1 MRFKKILVLTIGIIA
16 SFALLSCNNAKASPI
31 NAKTVIG
38 GADSPAETLTT
49 PTTARIAYI
58 KDGNLCVQDI
68 QAGSKPKI
76 CKIGSKTLQK
86 PIISRNKK
94 KVAVKDKNNLII
106 YDIQKDSKKSVYAK
120 NINEFAWADGKIVFT
135 VDNQKGFNIYD
146 IETGKISHIDSKFE
160 YYTLTSGK
168 DDIIYASAYGKDG
181 GIFEIKT
188 SPKKISTKRIIENK
202 NFEQSSY
209 SPQVLKYDPNEN
221 RLFII
226 ERAASGSLSSDLVGL
241 GIYDIATKKH
251 EDLIQMKKNLE
262 KSGTSTENKKIEG
275 IKGLEGMLKYKEN
288 MDFAYFMPMIAINQG
303 EGRDMLVNKKVVIY
317 DIKSKKATRI
327 SPENIVTQTPSISFE
342 GRYVYYSAQK
352 EIANFSDDSYKNM
365 YKNKASIYRYNVRDR
380 KTDLLTKDD
389 NFNIAPLSIGS
400 DKLVFLRINKDSKIF
415 ENVKASLILLE
426 NGKEHKIADNILL
439 YDAKNKVGTSYYGY
453 VSNEDMTAIF

>member
-1 MRFKKILVLTIGIIA
+1 MRFKKILVLTIGLIA

-31 NAKTVIG
+31 NEKTVIG
-38 GADSPAETLTT
+38 GADKPAETLTT

-106 YDIQKDSKKSVYAK
+106 YDIQKDSKKSVYTK
-120 NINEFAWADGKIVFT
+120 NINEFVWSNDKIVFT

-146 IETGKISHIDSKFE
+146 IETGNISHIDSKFE

-188 SPKKISTKRIIENK
+188 SAKSTKRIIENK
-202 NFEQSSY
+202 DFEQSSY
-209 SPQVLKYDPNEN
+209 SPQVLKYDPSEN

-226 ERAASGSLSSDLVGL
+226 ERAASGSLSSDFVGL
-241 GIYDIATKKH
+241 GIYDVGSKKH

-275 IKGLEGMLKYKEN
+275 IKGLEAMLKYKEN
-288 MDFAYFMPMIAINQG
+288 MDFAYFTSLIAINQG

-327 SPENIVTQTPSISFE
+327 SPENMVTQTPSLSFE
-342 GRYVYYSAQK
+342 GGYVYYSAQK
-352 EIANFSDDSYKNM
+352 EIANFSNDSYNNM
-365 YKNKASIYRYNVRDR
+365 YKNKSAIYRYNVRDR
-380 KTDLLTKDD
+380 KTDLLTKD
-389 NFNIAPLSIGS
+389 NSFNIAPLSIGS
-400 DKLVFLRINKDSKIF
+400 GKLVFLRINKDSKIF
-415 ENVKASLILLE
+415 ENVKASLILSE

>member
-1 MRFKKILVLTIGIIA
+1 MRFKKILVLTIGVIA
-16 SFALLSCNNAKASPI
+16 SFALLSCNNVKASPI
-31 NAKTVIG
+31 NAKTVIS
-38 GADSPAETLTT
+38 GAESPSETLTT

-68 QAGSKPKI
+68 QVGSKPKI

-86 PIISRNKK
+86 PIISRNKE

-106 YDIQKDSKKSVYAK
+106 YNIQKDSKKSVYAK
-120 NINEFAWADGKIVFT
+120 NINEFAWADDKIVLT
-135 VDNQKGFNIYD
+135 VDNQRGFNIYD

-168 DDIIYASAYGKDG
+168 DDIIYASAYG
-181 GIFEIKT
+181 IFEIKT
-188 SPKKISTKRIIENK
+188 TPKKILTKRIIENK

-209 SPQVLKYDPNEN
+209 SPQVLKYDLNEN

-241 GIYDIATKKH
+241 GIYDVTTKKH

-288 MDFAYFMPMIAINQG
+288 MDFAYFTPMIAINQG

-327 SPENIVTQTPSISFE
+327 SPENMVTQTPSLSFK

-352 EIANFSDDSYKNM
+352 EIADFSNDSYKNM

>member
-1 MRFKKILVLTIGIIA
+1 MRFKKILVLTIGLIA

-31 NAKTVIG
+31 NEKTVIG
-38 GADSPAETLTT
+38 GADKPAETLTT

-76 CKIGSKTLQK
+76 CKIGSKSLQH
-86 PIISRNKK
+86 PIISQNKK

-106 YDIQKDSKKSVYAK
+106 YDIQKDSKKSVYTK
-120 NINEFAWADGKIVFT
+120 NINEFTWADDKIVFT
-135 VDNQKGFNIYD
+135 VDNQRGFNIYD

-188 SPKKISTKRIIENK
+188 TPKKISTKRIIENK

-209 SPQVLKYDPNEN
+209 SPQVLKYDLNEN

-241 GIYDIATKKH
+241 GIYDVTTKKH

-288 MDFAYFMPMIAINQG
+288 MDFAYFTPIIAINQG
-303 EGRDMLVNKKVVIY
+303 EGRDILVNKKVVLY

-327 SPENIVTQTPSISFE
+327 SPENMVTQTPSLSFE
-342 GRYVYYSAQK
+342 GGYVYYSAQK

-365 YKNKASIYRYNVRDR
+365 YKNKSAIYRYNVRNR

-389 NFNIAPLSIGS
+389 SFNIAPLSIGS
-400 DKLVFLRINKDSKIF
+400 GKLVFLRINKDSKIF

>member
-1 MRFKKILVLTIGIIA
+1 MRFKKILVLTIGLIT

-31 NAKTVIG
+31 NAKSAIG
-38 GADSPAETLTT
+38 GADSTTETLTT
-49 PTTARIAYI
+49 ATTARIAYI

-68 QAGSKPKI
+68 QAGSKTKI

-106 YDIQKDSKKSVYAK
+106 YDIQKDSKKSVYTK
-120 NINEFAWADGKIVFT
+120 NINEFVWSNDKIVFT

-146 IETGKISHIDSKFE
+146 IETGRISHIDSKFE

-188 SPKKISTKRIIENK
+188 SAKSTKRIIENK
-202 NFEQSSY
+202 DFEQSSY
-209 SPQVLKYDPNEN
+209 SPQVLKYDPSEN

-226 ERAASGSLSSDLVGL
+226 ERAASGSLSSDFVGL
-241 GIYDIATKKH
+241 GIYDVTTKKH

-262 KSGTSTENKKIEG
+262 KSGTSTENRKIEG

-288 MDFAYFMPMIAINQG
+288 MDFAYFTPLIAINQG
-303 EGRDMLVNKKVVIY
+303 EGRDMFVNKKVVLY

-327 SPENIVTQTPSISFE
+327 SPENMVTQTPSLSFE
-342 GRYVYYSAQK
+342 GGYVYYSAQK
-352 EIANFSDDSYKNM
+352 EIENFSDDSYKNM

-380 KTDLLTKDD
+380 KTDLLTKD
-389 NFNIAPLSIGS
+389 NSFNIAPLSIGS
-400 DKLVFLRINKDSKIF
+400 GKLVFLRINKDSKIF

-426 NGKEHKIADNILL
+426 NDKEQKIADNILL

>member
-1 MRFKKILVLTIGIIA
+1 MRFKKILVLTIGLIA

-31 NAKTVIG
+31 NEKTVIG
-38 GADSPAETLTT
+38 GADSPNGMLTT
-49 PTTARIAYI
+49 ETTARIAYI

-68 QAGSKPKI
+68 KAGSKPKI

-86 PIISRNKK
+86 PIISQNKK

-106 YDIQKDSKKSVYAK
+106 YDIQKDSKKSVYTK
-120 NINEFAWADGKIVFT
+120 NINEFVWSNDKIVFT
-135 VDNQKGFNIYD
+135 VDNQRGFNIYD
-146 IETGKISHIDSKFE
+146 IESAKISHIDSKFE
-160 YYTLTSGK
+160 YYTLTLGK

-188 SPKKISTKRIIENK
+188 STKSTKRIIENK
-202 NFEQSSY
+202 DFEQSSY
-209 SPQVLKYDPNEN
+209 SPQVLKYDPSAN

-241 GIYDIATKKH
+241 GIYDVGTKKH

-262 KSGTSTENKKIEG
+262 KTGSSTDNKKIEG

-288 MDFAYFMPMIAINQG
+288 MDFAYSTPIIAINQG

-327 SPENIVTQTPSISFE
+327 SPENMVTQTPSLSFE
-342 GRYVYYSAQK
+342 GGYVYYSAQK
-352 EIANFSDDSYKNM
+352 EIENFSDDSYKNI
-365 YKNKASIYRYNVRDR
+365 YKNKCAIYRYNVRDR

-389 NFNIAPLSIGS
+389 SFNIAPLSIGS
-400 DKLVFLRINKDSKIF
+400 GKLVFLRINKDSKIF
-415 ENVKASLILLE
+415 EN
-426 NGKEHKIADNILL
+426 GKEQKIADNILL

>member
-1 MRFKKILVLTIGIIA
+1 M
-16 SFALLSCNNAKASPI
+16 
-31 NAKTVIG
+31 
-38 GADSPAETLTT
+38 
-49 PTTARIAYI
+49 
-58 KDGNLCVQDI
+58 
-68 QAGSKPKI
+68 
-76 CKIGSKTLQK
+76 
-86 PIISRNKK
+86 
-94 KVAVKDKNNLII
+94 AVKDKNNLII
-106 YDIQKDSKKSVYAK
+106 YDIQKDSKKSVYTK
-120 NINEFAWADGKIVFT
+120 NINEFVWSNDKIVFT

-188 SPKKISTKRIIENK
+188 SAKSTKRIIENK
-202 NFEQSSY
+202 DFEQSSY
-209 SPQVLKYDPNEN
+209 SPQVLKYDPSEN

-241 GIYDIATKKH
+241 GIYDVTTKKH

-262 KSGTSTENKKIEG
+262 KSGMSTENRKIEG

-288 MDFAYFMPMIAINQG
+288 MDFAYSTPMIAINQG

-327 SPENIVTQTPSISFE
+327 SPENMVTQTPSLSFE
-342 GRYVYYSAQK
+342 GGYVYYSAQK
-352 EIANFSDDSYKNM
+352 EIENFSDDSYKNM
-365 YKNKASIYRYNVRDR
+365 YKNKSAIYRYNIRDR

-389 NFNIAPLSIGS
+389 SFNIAPLSIGS
-400 DKLVFLRINKDSKIF
+400 GKLVFLRINKDSKIF
-415 ENVKASLILLE
+415 ENVKASLILSE
-426 NGKEHKIADNILL
+426 NGKEQKIADNILL

>member
-1 MRFKKILVLTIGIIA
+1 MRFKKILVLTIGLIA

-31 NAKTVIG
+31 NEKTVIG
-38 GADSPAETLTT
+38 GAESPSEMLTT
-49 PTTARIAYI
+49 ETTARIAYI
-58 KDGNLCVQDI
+58 KNGNLCVQDI
-68 QAGSKPKI
+68 KADSKPKI
-76 CKIGSKTLQK
+76 CKIGSKTLQH
-86 PIISRNKK
+86 PIISQNKT

-106 YDIQKDSKKSVYAK
+106 YDIQKDSRKSVYAK
-120 NINEFAWADGKIVFT
+120 NINEFVWSNDKIVFT

-146 IETGKISHIDSKFE
+146 IKSGKISHIDSKFE

-188 SPKKISTKRIIENK
+188 SAKSTKRIIENK
-202 NFEQSSY
+202 DFEQSSY
-209 SPQVLKYDPNEN
+209 SPQVLKYDPSEN

-241 GIYDIATKKH
+241 GIYDVTTKKH

-275 IKGLEGMLKYKEN
+275 IKVLEGMLKYKEN
-288 MDFAYFMPMIAINQG
+288 MDFAYFTSLIAINQG
-303 EGRDMLVNKKVVIY
+303 DGRDMLVNKKVVLY

-327 SPENIVTQTPSISFE
+327 SPENMVTQTPSLSFE
-342 GRYVYYSAQK
+342 GGYVYYSAQK

-365 YKNKASIYRYNVRDR
+365 YKNKSAIYRYNVRDR

-389 NFNIAPLSIGS
+389 SFNIAPLSIGS
-400 DKLVFLRINKDSKIF
+400 GKLVFLRINKDSKIF

-426 NGKEHKIADNILL
+426 NDKEQKIADNILL

-453 VSNEDMTAIF
+453 VSNEDMTTIF

>member
-1 MRFKKILVLTIGIIA
+1 MRFKKILVLTIGLIA

-31 NAKTVIG
+31 NEKTVIG
-38 GADSPAETLTT
+38 GADKPAETLTT

-106 YDIQKDSKKSVYAK
+106 YDIQKDSKKSVYTT
-120 NINEFAWADGKIVFT
+120 NINEFVWSNDKIVFT

-146 IETGKISHIDSKFE
+146 IETGNISHIDSKFE

-188 SPKKISTKRIIENK
+188 SAKSTKRIIENK
-202 NFEQSSY
+202 DFEQSSY
-209 SPQVLKYDPNEN
+209 SPQVLKYDPSEN

-226 ERAASGSLSSDLVGL
+226 ERAASGSLSSDFVGL
-241 GIYDIATKKH
+241 GIYDVGSKKH

-275 IKGLEGMLKYKEN
+275 IKGLEAMLKYKEN
-288 MDFAYFMPMIAINQG
+288 MDFAYFTSLIAINQG

-327 SPENIVTQTPSISFE
+327 SPENMVTQTPSLSFE
-342 GRYVYYSAQK
+342 GGYVYYSAQK
-352 EIANFSDDSYKNM
+352 EIANFSNDSYNNM
-365 YKNKASIYRYNVRDR
+365 YKNKSAIYRYNVRDR
-380 KTDLLTKDD
+380 KTDLLTKD
-389 NFNIAPLSIGS
+389 NSFNIAPLSIGS
-400 DKLVFLRINKDSKIF
+400 GKLVFLRINKDSKIF
-415 ENVKASLILLE
+415 ENVKASLILSE

>member
-1 MRFKKILVLTIGIIA
+1 MRFKKILVLTIGLIA

-31 NAKTVIG
+31 NEKTVIG
-38 GADSPAETLTT
+38 GADKPAETLTT

-76 CKIGSKTLQK
+76 CKIGSKSLQH
-86 PIISRNKK
+86 PIISQNKK

-106 YDIQKDSKKSVYAK
+106 YDIQKDSKKSVYTK
-120 NINEFAWADGKIVFT
+120 NINEFTWADDKIVFT
-135 VDNQKGFNIYD
+135 VDNQRGFNIYD

-188 SPKKISTKRIIENK
+188 TPKKISTKRIIENK

-209 SPQVLKYDPNEN
+209 SPQVLKYDLNEN

-241 GIYDIATKKH
+241 GIYDVGTKKH

-288 MDFAYFMPMIAINQG
+288 MDFAYFTPIIAINQG
-303 EGRDMLVNKKVVIY
+303 EGRDILVNKKVVLY

-327 SPENIVTQTPSISFE
+327 SPENMVTQTPSLSFE
-342 GRYVYYSAQK
+342 GGYVYYSAQK

-365 YKNKASIYRYNVRDR
+365 YKNKSAIYRYNVRNR

-389 NFNIAPLSIGS
+389 SFNIAPLSIGS
-400 DKLVFLRINKDSKIF
+400 GKLVFLRINKDSKIF

>member
-1 MRFKKILVLTIGIIA
+1 MRFKKILFLTIGLIA

-68 QAGSKPKI
+68 QAGSKLKI

-106 YDIQKDSKKSVYAK
+106 YDIQKDTKKSVYAK
-120 NINEFAWADGKIVFT
+120 NINEFVWSNDKIVFT

-146 IETGKISHIDSKFE
+146 IKSGKISHIDSNLE

-188 SPKKISTKRIIENK
+188 TPKKISTKRIIENK

-209 SPQVLKYDPNEN
+209 SPQVLKYDLNEN

-241 GIYDIATKKH
+241 GIYDVTTKKH

-288 MDFAYFMPMIAINQG
+288 MDFAYFTPIIAINQG
-303 EGRDMLVNKKVVIY
+303 EGRDMLVNKKVVLY

-327 SPENIVTQTPSISFE
+327 SPENMVTQTPSLSFE
-342 GRYVYYSAQK
+342 GGYVYYSAQK
-352 EIANFSDDSYKNM
+352 EIVNFSDDSYKNM
-365 YKNKASIYRYNVRDR
+365 YKNKSSIYRYNVRDR

-400 DKLVFLRINKDSKIF
+400 GKLVFLRINKDSKIF

-426 NGKEHKIADNILL
+426 NDKEHKIADNILL

>member
-1 MRFKKILVLTIGIIA
+1 MRFKKILVLTIGLIA

-31 NAKTVIG
+31 NEKTVIG
-38 GADSPAETLTT
+38 GADKPAETLTT

-76 CKIGSKTLQK
+76 CKIGSKSLQH
-86 PIISRNKK
+86 PIISQNKK

-106 YDIQKDSKKSVYAK
+106 YDIQKDSKKSVYTK
-120 NINEFAWADGKIVFT
+120 NINEFTWADDKIVFT
-135 VDNQKGFNIYD
+135 VDNQRGFNIYD

-188 SPKKISTKRIIENK
+188 TPKKISTKRIIENK

-209 SPQVLKYDPNEN
+209 SPQVLKYDLNEN

-241 GIYDIATKKH
+241 GIYDVTTKKH

-275 IKGLEGMLKYKEN
+275 IKGLEGMLKYREN
-288 MDFAYFMPMIAINQG
+288 MDFAYFTSLIAINQG
-303 EGRDMLVNKKVVIY
+303 EGRDMLVNKKVVLY

-327 SPENIVTQTPSISFE
+327 SPENMVTQTPSLSFE
-342 GRYVYYSAQK
+342 GGYVYYSAQK

-365 YKNKASIYRYNVRDR
+365 YKNKSAIYRYNVRNR

-389 NFNIAPLSIGS
+389 SFNIAPLSIGS
-400 DKLVFLRINKDSKIF
+400 GKLVFLRINKDSKIF